1 MILRLALLQTK
12 SICFSQ
18 VRFLSIVIPRCFC
31 ELTDSLVRCTE
42 ASVRRP
48 SASSSFTMLKDLP
61 RNRFVNQSHILYG
74 ASLGRGN
81 ERLFAASGLHD
92 QDGRHAHIW

>member
-31 ELTDSLVRCTE
+31 ELTDSMVCSCIET
-42 ASVRRP
+42 A
-48 SASSSFTMLKDLP
+48 MLLLCYDDMGIPFQAIRKCYNFKHFP
-61 RNRFVNQSHILYG
+61 K
-74 ASLGRGN
+74 
-81 ERLFAASGLHD
+81 
-92 QDGRHAHIW
+92 

>member
-31 ELTDSLVRCTE
+31 ELTDSMVCSCIET
-42 ASVRRP
+42 A
-48 SASSSFTMLKDLP
+48 MLLLSEVVCFEPATNACVTNGLSDPYLLDEST
-61 RNRFVNQSHILYG
+61 F
-74 ASLGRGN
+74 SLRGY
-81 ERLFAASGLHD
+81 RS
-92 QDGRHAHIW
+92 IY